1 MKVLDRKVIHSFDD
15 DPIAIPMVKISLGTN
30 YMTGTEIIR
39 WVTERELDRWENNKT
54 RTDERNC
61 TVK

>member
-1 MKVLDRKVIHSFDD
+1 MKVLDRKVCYSFDD
-15 DPIAIPMVKISLGTN
+15 DPIAIPMVKISLGMN
-30 YMTGTEIIR
+30 YRTGTEIIR
-39 WVTERELDRWENNKT
+39 WVAERELENNKT

>member
-1 MKVLDRKVIHSFDD
+1 MKVLDRKVCYSFDD
-15 DPIAIPMVKISLGTN
+15 DPIAIPMVKVSLGMN

-39 WVTERELDRWENNKT
+39 WVTERELENNKT
-54 RTDERNC
+54 RTDECNC

>member
-1 MKVLDRKVIHSFDD
+1 MKVLDRKVCYSFDD
-15 DPIAIPMVKISLGTN
+15 DPIAIPMVKISLGMN
-30 YMTGTEIIR
+30 YRTGTEIIR

-54 RTDERNC
+54 RTDECNC

>member
-15 DPIAIPMVKISLGTN
+15 DPIAIPMVKVSLGMN

-39 WVTERELDRWENNKT
+39 WVTERELENNKT